1 MLQLYFFSLQTAPT
15 MVPEPQ
21 VKGYIKDSVIL
32 TFDKASEENG
42 DLSYYYLVVVPQ
54 NIASQ
59 KNPQDFKEEEV
70 CDFFISLFLIN
81 LVNAGFRER

>member
-1 MLQLYFFSLQTAPT
+1 MLQLSFFPLQTAPT
-15 MVPEPQ
+15 TVPQPQ